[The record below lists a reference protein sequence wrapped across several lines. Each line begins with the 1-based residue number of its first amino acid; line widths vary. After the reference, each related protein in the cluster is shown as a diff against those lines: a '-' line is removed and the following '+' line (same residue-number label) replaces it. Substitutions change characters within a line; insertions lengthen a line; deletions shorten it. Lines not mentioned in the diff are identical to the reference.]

1 MPASPISNSD
11 PTSAAPSAAAPAA
24 PSAAP
29 SAAASAAGPA
39 PTPWL
44 DRRAEARL
52 DPHWIEAAC
61 ADPSTQYLVSRGAA
75 HLIQRRASQ
84 PELPQRELP
93 PREQQAQIAF
103 VGPGHPLVA
112 GLDASRLVLLGWF
125 HGARCVLADLPE
137 GSVTAPADAPPGAT
151 PPGANFEE
159 LRPLVA
165 MLPEDQ
171 AQLLVYARALLL
183 WRSRQRHCGVCGAPT
198 AARSAGHVLACT
210 RCGTD
215 FFPRIDPAIIVL
227 VSDAS
232 RALLG
237 RQSSWAPGRYSALAG
252 FVEAGESLEEAV
264 VREVH
269 EETGARVT
277 WVRYF
282 ASQPWPFPA
291 SLMLGFHA
299 RARAAQIKLD
309 GELEDA
315 RWFEL
320 EQLRSA
326 PEGLLPP
333 PHTIARR
340 LIEAWVQE
348 QSGATNA

>member
-1 MPASPISNSD
+1 MPDVIM
-11 PTSAAPSAAAPAA
+11 
-24 PSAAP
+24 
-29 SAAASAAGPA
+29 
-39 PTPWL
+39 
-44 DRRAEARL
+44 
-52 DPHWIEAAC
+52 
-61 ADPSTQYLVSRGAA
+61 
-75 HLIQRRASQ
+75 
-84 PELPQRELP
+84 
-93 PREQQAQIAF
+93 
-103 VGPGHPLVA
+103 
-112 GLDASRLVLLGWF
+112 
-125 HGARCVLADLPE
+125 
-137 GSVTAPADAPPGAT
+137 PGAD
-151 PPGANFEE
+151 FEE

-171 AQLLVYARALLL
+171 AQLLAYARALLV
-183 WRSRQRHCGVCGAPT
+183 WRSRARHCGVCGAPT
-198 AARSAGHVLACT
+198 AARSAGHVLVCT

-227 VSDAS
+227 VSDAG

-299 RARAAQIKLD
+299 HAREAPVQLD

-320 EQLRSA
+320 QQLKAA

-340 LIEAWVQE
+340 LIEAWVLE
-348 QSGATNA
+348 QTGA

>member
-1 MPASPISNSD
+1 
-11 PTSAAPSAAAPAA
+11 
-24 PSAAP
+24 
-29 SAAASAAGPA
+29 
-39 PTPWL
+39 
-44 DRRAEARL
+44 
-52 DPHWIEAAC
+52 
-61 ADPSTQYLVSRGAA
+61 
-75 HLIQRRASQ
+75 
-84 PELPQRELP
+84 
-93 PREQQAQIAF
+93 
-103 VGPGHPLVA
+103 
-112 GLDASRLVLLGWF
+112 
-125 HGARCVLADLPE
+125 
-137 GSVTAPADAPPGAT
+137 
-151 PPGANFEE
+151 
-159 LRPLVA
+159 

-183 WRSRQRHCGVCGAPT
+183 WRSRARHCGVCGAPT
-198 AARSAGHVLACT
+198 AARSAGHVLTCT

-340 LIEAWVQE
+340 LIEAWVEE